1 MPDADTSEST
11 QDGNTSSGATS
22 AAGDEFKAITTQEGL
37 NQALHER
44 LTRERAKYADYKDVK
59 AKATRFDELEAA
71 NLSENEKTANRL
83 SAADAE
89 VAKVPAKVAEALRAH
104 LVTLHEI
111 PAERAELFLTAND
124 PELLLRQVQELV
136 KDAAEGSKKRGN
148 HVPREGSAT
157 HSAES
162 DERET
167 TRSLFGSP

>member
-1 MPDADTSEST
+1 MSESAPEGT
-11 QDGNTSSGATS
+11 QNEQHEGGDKSGYTPPATQQ
-22 AAGDEFKAITTQEGL
+22 DLNRIIT
-37 NQALHER
+37 ER
-44 LTRERAKYADYKDVK
+44 VNR
-59 AKATRFDELEAA
+59 AKATFGDYEDLKGKAAKFDALEAS
-71 NLSENEKTANRL
+71 NLTENEKTANRL